1 MKNTY
6 LSVIAGLTRNLLKIV
21 NKSLT
26 LVYGIPPFGGM
37 TRSFTPITLIIVIT
51 IITVQTSCSDYLDKD
66 SQVDTNL
73 NYEQIFED
81 PHLAPGFLNNA
92 YNHLPDGFSRLN
104 GALLAAACDEAK
116 HSDAGA
122 AIQLFNNNAVSP
134 SYNPDDVWSEMY
146 AGIRQCN
153 IFLKELNGRIAES
166 NSIPEKD
173 RPAFRG
179 QALCLRAFF
188 HFELLKRYQN
198 IIYVDTV
205 LNPFEEEEIY
215 SFKQLPFKEAVE
227 KIAADCDEAADT
239 PLPDRWDDA
248 NKGRTTKATALAIK
262 ARLLLYAASPLN
274 NPENDK
280 ALWERAEAASK
291 AIYDAR
297 SAFGLG
303 LSSDYGTIFT
313 TPYNSEIIFAAQAS
327 NRNDI
332 ETNNFPIS
340 YQGNG
345 YANPSQDLVDAYSMT
360 GTYYDNPMNGYNPD
374 NPYNNREDRF
384 RATVLYNDVS
394 FKDSKVESFV
404 GGKDGLYAT
413 SSATKTG
420 YYLRKF
426 LVPSINLEKGENAR
440 RSWILYRYAEV
451 ILNYAE
457 ARNEA
462 LDNPNDKT
470 LHDLLN
476 LIRNRAKLRPFR
488 NANEYIKDKD
498 EMRDYIKHERRI
510 ELAMEEHRF
519 WDLRR
524 WKDAETVLN
533 KPLQGMRIEKT
544 DEGFTY
550 MPFQVEQRSFDP
562 KFYWYPVPRSEVLKY
577 KSQGIDL
584 IQNPGW

>member
-1 MKNTY
+1 
-6 LSVIAGLTRNLLKIV
+6 LTRNLLKVV
-21 NKSLT
+21 NKL
-26 LVYGIPPFGGM
+26 
-37 TRSFTPITLIIVIT
+37 LILLIA
-51 IITVQTSCSDYLDKD
+51 VQTSCSDFLDKD
-66 SQVDTNL
+66 STVDTNL
-73 NYEQIFED
+73 DYEQVFKD

-92 YNHLPDGFSRLN
+92 YNQLPDGFSRLN
-104 GALLAAACDEAK
+104 GALLASACDEAK

-122 AIQLFNNNAVSP
+122 DIQLFNNNAVSP

-146 AGIRQCN
+146 VGIRKCN
-153 IFLKELNGRIAES
+153 LFLKELDGLIAEY

-173 RPAFRG
+173 RPYYRG

-205 LNPFEEEEIY
+205 LNPFDEEEIY
-215 SFKQLPFKEAVE
+215 NFKQLDFKEAVE
-227 KIAADCDEAADT
+227 KISNDCDAADSL
-239 PLPDRWDDA
+239 LPEKWDDA
-248 NKGRTTKATALAIK
+248 NKGRVTKAAALAIK
-262 ARLLLYAASPLN
+262 ARMLLYAASPLN
-274 NPENDK
+274 NPDNDK
-280 ALWERAEAASK
+280 TLWEKAEAAAK

-303 LSSDYGTIFT
+303 LSSDYGNIFT
-313 TPYNSEIIFAAQAS
+313 TPYNSEIIFATQPS

-340 YQGNG
+340 YQGKG
-345 YANPSQDLVDAYSMT
+345 YTNPSQDLADAYIMT
-360 GTYYDNPMNGYNPD
+360 GTYYNNPMNGYDPV

-384 RATVLYNDVS
+384 RATLLLNDAL
-394 FKDSKVESFV
+394 FKDTKVESYV

-426 LVPSINLEKGENAR
+426 LVPSINLEKGESSR
-440 RSWILYRYAEV
+440 RPWILYRYAEV

-457 ARNEA
+457 ARNEV
-462 LDNPNDKT
+462 LNNPNDKT

-488 NANEYIKDKD
+488 NATEYIKDKN
-498 EMRDYIKHERRI
+498 EMREYIKHERRI

-524 WKDAETVLN
+524 WKDAEIVLN
-533 KPLQGMRIEKT
+533 QPLQGMRIEKT
-544 DEGFTY
+544 AEGFSYT
-550 MPFQVEQRSFDP
+550 PFQVEQRVFDL
-562 KFYWYPVPRSEVLKY
+562 KFYWYPIPRTEILKY
-577 KSQGIDL
+577 KSKGVEL
-584 IQNPGW
+584 KQNSGWE

>member
-1 MKNTY
+1 
-6 LSVIAGLTRNLLKIV
+6 
-21 NKSLT
+21 
-26 LVYGIPPFGGM
+26 
-37 TRSFTPITLIIVIT
+37 
-51 IITVQTSCSDYLDKD
+51 LDKD
-66 SQVDTNL
+66 STVDTNL
-73 NYEQIFED
+73 DYEQVFKD

-92 YNHLPDGFSRLN
+92 YNQLPDGFSRLN
-104 GALLAAACDEAK
+104 GALLASACDEAK

-122 AIQLFNNNAVSP
+122 DIQLFNNNAVSP

-146 AGIRQCN
+146 AGIRKCN
-153 IFLKELNGRIAES
+153 LFLKELDGLIAEY

-173 RPAFRG
+173 RPYYRG

-198 IIYVDTV
+198 ITYVDTV
-205 LNPFEEEEIY
+205 FNPFDEEEIY
-215 SFKQLPFKEAVE
+215 NFKQLAFKEAVE
-227 KIAADCDEAADT
+227 KISNDCDAADSL
-239 PLPDRWDDA
+239 LPDKWDDA
-248 NKGRTTKATALAIK
+248 NKGRVTKAAALAIK
-262 ARLLLYAASPLN
+262 ARMLLYAASPLN
-274 NPENDK
+274 NPDNDK
-280 ALWERAEAASK
+280 TLWEKAEAAAK

-303 LSSDYGTIFT
+303 LSSDYGSIFT
-313 TPYNSEIIFAAQAS
+313 TPYNSEIIFATQPS

-340 YQGNG
+340 YQGKG
-345 YANPSQDLVDAYSMT
+345 YTNPSQDLADAYIMT
-360 GTYYDNPMNGYNPD
+360 GTYYNNPMNGYDPA

-384 RATVLYNDVS
+384 RATILLNDAS
-394 FKDSKVESFV
+394 FKDTKVESYV

-426 LVPSINLEKGENAR
+426 LVPSINLEKGESSR
-440 RSWILYRYAEV
+440 RPWILYRYAEV

-457 ARNEA
+457 ARNEI

-488 NANEYIKDKD
+488 NATEYIKDKD
-498 EMRDYIKHERRI
+498 EMREYIKHERRI

-524 WKDAETVLN
+524 WKDAEVVLN

-544 DEGFTY
+544 AEGFSYT
-550 MPFQVEQRSFDP
+550 PFQVEQRVFDP
-562 KFYWYPVPRSEVLKY
+562 KFYWYPIPRTEILKY
-577 KSQGIDL
+577 KSKGVEL
-584 IQNPGW
+584 KQNSGWE